1 MTLLRLEF
9 FKGRRRKIGLICLA
23 CFGIQTAWL
32 CVNLF
37 RMEPEELP
45 QGWMQLVYTLLLIDA
60 ITLPLTMAALAS
72 RSCELEHKGNT
83 WKLLETLARP
93 QALYRAKLAWGA
105 LLTLGMLVVEMA
117 LFVGFGLALGFPRD
131 IPWGKLGLTVGNVF
145 LVSLGIYALQ
155 LGLSLRL
162 VNQAAPLA
170 VGILGSFAG
179 LFVLFFPP
187 WAQRCV
193 PWGYYGVLLQ
203 AEMIWD
209 PVTRDVSYA
218 WLHTA
223 PSDYLLLILWLAV
236 LLGFSY
242 RAFARKEV

>member
-1 MTLLRLEF
+1 MVVDLL
-9 FKGRRRKIGLICLA
+9 
-23 CFGIQTAWL
+23 
-32 CVNLF
+32 
-37 RMEPEELP
+37 RMEPEELA
-45 QGWMQLVYTLLLIDA
+45 QGWMQLVYTLLLVDA

-72 RSCELEHKGNT
+72 RTCELEHKENT

-93 QALYRAKLAWGA
+93 QALYRAKLTWGA
-105 LLTLGMLVVEMA
+105 ILILGMLVVEMA
-117 LFVGFGLALGFPRD
+117 LFVCFGLALGFPRE

-155 LGLSLRL
+155 LGLSLRF

-179 LFVLFFPP
+179 LFILFFPQ
-187 WAQRCV
+187 WAQRCL

-203 AEMIWD
+203 AEMLWD
-209 PVTRDVSYA
+209 PVTHHVSYA

-223 PSDYLLLILWLAV
+223 PSDYGLLALWLVV
-236 LLGFSY
+236 LFAFSY
-242 RAFARKEV
+242 RVFVRKEV

>member
-1 MTLLRLEF
+1 MTFLRLEF
-9 FKGRRRKIGLICLA
+9 FKGRRRKIPLLCLA
-23 CFGIQTAWL
+23 CLGIQTAWMVVDL
-32 CVNLF
+32 L
-37 RMEPEELP
+37 RMEPEELS
-45 QGWMQLVYTLLLIDA
+45 QGWMQLVYTLLLVDA

-72 RSCELEHKGNT
+72 RTCELEHKENT

-93 QALYRAKLAWGA
+93 QALYRAKLTWGA
-105 LLTLGMLVVEMA
+105 ILILGMLVVEMA
-117 LFVGFGLALGFPRD
+117 LFVCFGLALGFPHE

-155 LGLSLRL
+155 LGLSLRF

-179 LFVLFFPP
+179 LFILFFPQ
-187 WAQRCV
+187 WAQRCL

-203 AEMIWD
+203 AEMLWD
-209 PVTRDVSYA
+209 PVTHHVSYA

-223 PSDYLLLILWLAV
+223 PSDYGLLALWLVV
-236 LLGFSY
+236 LFAFSY
-242 RAFARKEV
+242 RVFVRKEV